1 MSVVM
6 IIVGSL
12 VTALLAI
19 GIVGGVILSGIA
31 VVRLIA
37 GKGCFQTGLGKR
49 VLLSGVCLL
58 NALTLLVGGYFGI
71 RAYQAHEDEICSIV
85 QEQAAQDQILPEFL
99 K

>member
-6 IIVGSL
+6 ILAGSL
-12 VTALLAI
+12 GTALLAI
-19 GIVGGVILSGIA
+19 GIGGGVILSGIA

-37 GKGCFQTGLGKR
+37 GKGRFPAGLGKR
-49 VLLSGVCLL
+49 ALLSGVCLL

-71 RAYQAHEDEICSIV
+71 RAYQTHQEEIWSIV